1 MTVRI
6 ILGASWAL
14 AVGLA
19 GGWLML
25 SPWALGEQASGRDW
39 TSVTQA
45 EFFTGLGLVVLAVAG
60 LGAVAMQALQG
71 LRQAAVVGRRSVP
84 AGSRPDGR
92 DGARA
97 RGPEA
102 TSEEFESALVGL
114 AQALTRELQAPPAG
128 GAEGAS
134 ASDEPYAVRRREV

>member
-6 ILGASWAL
+6 VLGASWAL

-39 TSVTQA
+39 TSVTQT
-45 EFFTGLGLVVLAVAG
+45 EFFTGLGLVVLAVVG
-60 LGAVAMQALQG
+60 LGLVATQALQS
-71 LRQAAVVGRRSVP
+71 LRQAAVIGRRSAP
-84 AGSRPDGR
+84 AGSRPDAL

-128 GAEGAS
+128 GSEKAAG
-134 ASDEPYAVRRREV
+134 SDEPYATRRREV

>member
-45 EFFTGLGLVVLAVAG
+45 QFFTGLGLVVLAVAG
-60 LGAVAMQALQG
+60 LGLVCMQALRG
-71 LRQAAVVGRRSVP
+71 LRQAAASGRRSEA
-84 AGSRPDGR
+84 AGSRADAR

-97 RGPEA
+97 RGPA
-102 TSEEFESALVGL
+102 ASSEEFETALVGL
-114 AQALTRELQAPPAG
+114 AQALTRELQTPPAG
-128 GAEGAS
+128 GSERAGGT
-134 ASDEPYAVRRREV
+134 DEPHAARRREV

>member
-6 ILGASWAL
+6 VLGVSWAL

-25 SPWALGEQASGRDW
+25 SPWALGEQASGKDW

-45 EFFTGLGLVVLAVAG
+45 QFFTGLGLVVLALAG
-60 LGAVAMQALQG
+60 LGLVAAQALQG
-71 LRQAAVVGRRSVP
+71 LRQTGAIAARRSVT
-84 AGSRPDGR
+84 AGSRDEAR
-92 DGARA
+92 DGAV

-114 AQALTRELQAPPAG
+114 AQALTRELQSPPARG
-128 GAEGAS
+128 SEGAS
-134 ASDEPYAVRRREV
+134 ASDEPHAARRREV

>member
-45 EFFTGLGLVVLAVAG
+45 QFFTGLGLVVLAVAG
-60 LGAVAMQALQG
+60 LGLVAMQALQG
-71 LRQAAVVGRRSVP
+71 LRQAAASGRRSAP
-84 AGSRPDGR
+84 AGSRADAR

-102 TSEEFESALVGL
+102 TSEEFETALVGL
-114 AQALTRELQAPPAG
+114 AQALTRELQAPPPGGSERAAG
-128 GAEGAS
+128 N
-134 ASDEPYAVRRREV
+134 DEPHAMRRREV

>member
-6 ILGASWAL
+6 VLGASWAL

-60 LGAVAMQALQG
+60 LGLVVTQALQG
-71 LRQAAVVGRRSVP
+71 LRQAAVIGRRSAA
-84 AGSRPDGR
+84 AGSRPDAR

-128 GAEGAS
+128 GSEKAAD
-134 ASDEPYAVRRREV
+134 SDEPYAARRREV

>member
-1 MTVRI
+1 MTIRI
-6 ILGASWAL
+6 VLGASWAL
-14 AVGLA
+14 AVGLS

-60 LGAVAMQALQG
+60 LGLVAMQALQG
-71 LRQAAVVGRRSVP
+71 LRRAAVIGRRSAP
-84 AGSRPDGR
+84 ADSRPEAR

-128 GAEGAS
+128 GSENAAG
-134 ASDEPYAVRRREV
+134 SDEPYAARRREV